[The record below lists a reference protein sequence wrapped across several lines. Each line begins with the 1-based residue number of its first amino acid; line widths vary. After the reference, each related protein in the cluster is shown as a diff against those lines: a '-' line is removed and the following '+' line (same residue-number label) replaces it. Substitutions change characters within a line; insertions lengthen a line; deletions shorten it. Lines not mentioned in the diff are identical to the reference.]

1 MTTLDRNNISPRLKK
16 TSARVHAY
24 YFYVAVVLMA
34 ILAASVLVTAQA
46 QAHAQSAHGA
56 DTPFGAS
63 YL

>member
-46 QAHAQSAHGA
+46 HAQSAHGA